1 MAPKQNYNKAN
12 YQKNQTMV
20 KTGPEPKNFAVTRT
34 KTDGRIGSV
43 TPPAYLKG
51 GLTVD
56 NNPKAGPSGGLGS
69 KAAKHMS
76 GAHEGGNQWAPRVAK
91 ARAMASAGRAA
102 QHRTHTEPV
111 NITTP
116 RLKHVKPD

>member
-1 MAPKQNYNKAN
+1 MAPKNNYNKAN

-34 KTDGRIGSV
+34 KTDGRIGAV
-43 TPPAYLKG
+43 TPPAFLKG

-56 NNPKAGPSGGLGS
+56 NNQKTGPAGGLGS

-76 GAHEGGNQWAPRVAK
+76 PNHEGGDQWSARVAK
-91 ARAMASAGRAA
+91 SRAMAKAGRAA

-111 NITTP
+111 NVK
-116 RLKHVKPD
+116 RGVLKHVKPD